1 MSLQPVV
8 AIMPWIQGDDA
19 YIAKIKS
26 IFTDTIKPMV
36 DMTHIAHDQVQVA
49 HGADGMFAV
58 PGAKRKVD
66 GLTTIGDLWPE
77 MALEAWQKWEEY
89 TANVPDGRNSVV
101 LFECH
106 SREKIASKPSDAT
119 AWGARDPHYYAVCTG
134 T

>member
-1 MSLQPVV
+1 
-8 AIMPWIQGDDA
+8 MPWIQGDDA

-26 IFTDTIKPMV
+26 IFTDTIQPMV
-36 DMTHIAHDQVQVA
+36 DRTFIAHDQVQVS

-89 TANVPDGRNSVV
+89 TANVPDCRGSVV

-106 SREKIASKPSDAT
+106 SRDRIASKPSDAT